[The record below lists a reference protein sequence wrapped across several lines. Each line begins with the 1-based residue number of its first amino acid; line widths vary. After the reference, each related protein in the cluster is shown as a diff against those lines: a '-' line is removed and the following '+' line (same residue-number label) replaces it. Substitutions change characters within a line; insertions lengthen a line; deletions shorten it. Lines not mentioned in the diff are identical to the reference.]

1 MSAPKQQPVPKIAL
15 NVSDAARAL
24 SIGVT
29 MMRRLAHTH
38 EIPYLRIGN
47 RLMFSTEDLEHFVSR
62 NRVIR

>member
-15 NVSDAARAL
+15 NVRDAARAL

-29 MMRRLAHTH
+29 RLRELAHTH
-38 EIPYLRIGN
+38 EIPYWLNGN
-47 RLMFSTEDLEHFVSR
+47 RLMFSAEDLQHFVSR